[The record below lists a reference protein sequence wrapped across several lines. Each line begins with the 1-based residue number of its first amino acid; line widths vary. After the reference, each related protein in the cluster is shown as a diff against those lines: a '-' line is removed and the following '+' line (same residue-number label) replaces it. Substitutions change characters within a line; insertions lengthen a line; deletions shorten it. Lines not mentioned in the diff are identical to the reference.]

1 MKTKNKKAKQSTSRV
16 FDITNIILYKSECFS
31 ESQRI
36 KNLNFPTYNEHKY
49 KAKESKGELV
59 KSE

>member
-49 KAKESKGELV
+49 KAKESKGE
-59 KSE
+59 